1 MSTVTAPRRQP
12 AGRLH
17 RLPGAGVTVGKAL
30 GSTTRAAI
38 FERLRDAAGE
48 LTVRDVAADFDL
60 HPNVARTHLELLADA
75 GLVAVGR
82 RKHPGGG
89 RPAKVYRVRDD
100 VDLDLGTLNGEPAAQ
115 GSAAQDL
122 LIALLARLVEEAGSA
137 GRERAHE
144 VAVGEGRRLVTATAD
159 GPQRRDLAEA
169 AELAVRALLP
179 YAPDAR
185 IVKAGTGWVDVAG
198 VQGMF
203 DVLGADRPELA
214 DALERGVLVGALAAA
229 GVPVTIGDAGTALG
243 GGAVWRARSTVPTTG
258 RAAIQPAA
266 TVDARGRQRE
276 QGVVQA
282 MRAVTRLA
290 PGDVLEVLAEGPG
303 SPAAF
308 ARWADRAGHQ
318 LLGVDRATDAA
329 GRPAIRLLIRK
340 GS

>member
-1 MSTVTAPRRQP
+1 MATVTEPRLDRP
-12 AGRLH
+12 ARLH

-30 GSTTRAAI
+30 SSSTRAAI
-38 FERLRDAAGE
+38 FQRLRETAGE

-75 GLVAVGR
+75 GLVTVGR

-89 RPAKVYRVRDD
+89 RPAKVYRIRED
-100 VDLDLGTLNGEPAAQ
+100 VDLAPTPAAGAAD
-115 GSAAQDL
+115 GSAAQTL
-122 LIALLARLVEEAGSA
+122 LIALLARMLEEGAGTSP
-137 GRERAHE
+137 ERAHE
-144 VAVGEGRRLVTATAD
+144 IAVAEGRSLVAAAVD

-169 AELAVRALLP
+169 ASVAIRVLLP

-185 IVKAGTGWVDVAG
+185 VVKSGTGWVDLTG
-198 VQGMF
+198 LQGMF
-203 DVLGADRPELA
+203 AALEDHAGLA
-214 DALERGVLVGALAAA
+214 DALERGVTAGALAAA
-229 GVPVTIGDAGTALG
+229 GVPVTLGDAGTALG
-243 GGAVWRARSTVPTTG
+243 GAPVWRVRSAAPTSS

-282 MRAVTRLA
+282 LRAITRLRA
-290 PGDVLEVLAEGPG
+290 GEVLEVLAEGPG

-308 ARWADRAGHQ
+308 ARWADRTGHQ
-318 LLGVDRATDAA
+318 LLSVERATDPA

-340 GS
+340 GA